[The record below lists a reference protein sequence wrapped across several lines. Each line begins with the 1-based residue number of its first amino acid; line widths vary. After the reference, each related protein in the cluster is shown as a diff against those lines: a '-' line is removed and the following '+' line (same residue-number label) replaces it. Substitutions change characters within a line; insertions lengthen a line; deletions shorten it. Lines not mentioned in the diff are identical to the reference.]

1 MRKIFIAVLAFI
13 SLGSTAQE
21 QWNLSKCINHAYEN
35 NIQLKQQE
43 LNVKYAKNNDLQ
55 SKLDMLPSLN
65 ANFSHDFKFGRSV
78 NYSDNSVVNSNYQS
92 TGASVGLGVTLFNG
106 FKKVNTIKRNNL
118 TLKSKEKDVEKSKS
132 DLAIN
137 VAGIYLQVLYN
148 IEMLNIAKEQLAISK
163 EQYTKTAKLVEVGKL
178 ADVELLKQKS
188 VVSQDE
194 LSLVEA
200 ENNLDLSYIN
210 LFQVL
215 DVKQENVFTIE
226 IPKNLVIDANRSI
239 QTSSDY
245 YAKALGIRPEIAK
258 AEIDIKSSEK
268 DVSIAKANLM
278 PKLTASAGIGSGY
291 ADNVINPA
299 TLKKLSFMT
308 QMEDNVSKSIGLSL
322 SIPIFNGLQANTSV
336 RNSKLQLENA
346 RLEKENTE
354 NILRKE
360 IQQVYANAKASMKK
374 YYSAKIASEYG
385 KESFNYSQKKY
396 NAGLIDIVSYKE
408 MKKEYVNSLSK
419 FVQAKYDYVFRTKI
433 LDYYIGLPMNL

>member
-1 MRKIFIAVLAFI
+1 MKKILIAVLAFI

-163 EQYTKTAKLVEVGKL
+163 E
-178 ADVELLKQKS
+178 
-188 VVSQDE
+188 
-194 LSLVEA
+194 
-200 ENNLDLSYIN
+200 
-210 LFQVL
+210 
-215 DVKQENVFTIE
+215 
-226 IPKNLVIDANRSI
+226 
-239 QTSSDY
+239 
-245 YAKALGIRPEIAK
+245 
-258 AEIDIKSSEK
+258 
-268 DVSIAKANLM
+268 
-278 PKLTASAGIGSGY
+278 
-291 ADNVINPA
+291 
-299 TLKKLSFMT
+299 
-308 QMEDNVSKSIGLSL
+308 
-322 SIPIFNGLQANTSV
+322 
-336 RNSKLQLENA
+336 
-346 RLEKENTE
+346 
-354 NILRKE
+354 
-360 IQQVYANAKASMKK
+360 
-374 YYSAKIASEYG
+374 
-385 KESFNYSQKKY
+385 
-396 NAGLIDIVSYKE
+396 
-408 MKKEYVNSLSK
+408 
-419 FVQAKYDYVFRTKI
+419 
-433 LDYYIGLPMNL
+433 

>member
-1 MRKIFIAVLAFI
+1 MKKILIAVLAFI

-43 LNVKYAKNNDLQ
+43 LNVKYAKNKNLQ
-55 SKLDMLPSLN
+55 SKLDILPSVN
-65 ANFSHDFKFGRSV
+65 VEASHIFNFNR
-78 NYSDNSVVNSNYQS
+78 SDNSSGVYNSGNNQNTNFQLNSGVV
-92 TGASVGLGVTLFNG
+92 LFSG
-106 FKKVNTIKRNNL
+106 FKKLN
-118 TLKSKEKDVEKSKS
+118 TLKKSKLEVQSSEKAVEKNKS

-137 VAGIYLQVLYN
+137 IAGIYLQVLYN
-148 IEMLNIAKEQLAISK
+148 IEMLNIAKEQLIISK
-163 EQYTKTAKLVEVGKL
+163 EQHVKTSKLVEVGKL

-194 LSLVEA
+194 LNLVEA
-200 ENNLDLSYIN
+200 QNNLDLSYIN
-210 LFQVL
+210 LYQVL
-215 DVKQENVFTIE
+215 DVKQEGAFTIV
-226 IPKNLVIDANRSI
+226 IPEGLIVDANRSL

-245 YAKALGIRPEIAK
+245 YSKALEIRPEIAK
-258 AEIDIKSSEK
+258 SEIDIKSSEK
-268 DVSIAKANLM
+268 DVKIAKGSMIPSLSM
-278 PKLTASAGIGSGY
+278 GAGWSSGY
-291 ADNVINPA
+291 YDNA
-299 TLKKLSFMT
+299 SDGFST
-308 QMEDNVSKSIGLSL
+308 QLEDNARKYVSLRL